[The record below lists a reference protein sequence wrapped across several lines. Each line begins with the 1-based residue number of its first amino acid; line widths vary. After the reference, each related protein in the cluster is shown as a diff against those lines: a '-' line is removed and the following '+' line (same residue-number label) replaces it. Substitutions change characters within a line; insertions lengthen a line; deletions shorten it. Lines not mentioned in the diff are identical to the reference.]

1 LLVFLSKEHSS
12 KIGGVWTRQRRITV
26 QRALQIWSA
35 PSQHSPMTSLQNLKD
50 KSFVKVN
57 DEGELVMDN
66 LLCDG
71 LTNCKK
77 LWIMNVITKVGF
89 WNKGEAS
96 MVLFSGKV
104 FLSSSNVH

>member
-1 LLVFLSKEHSS
+1 
-12 KIGGVWTRQRRITV
+12 
-26 QRALQIWSA
+26 
-35 PSQHSPMTSLQNLKD
+35 MTSLQNLKD

-66 LLCDG
+66 LLRDG
-71 LTNCKK
+71 PTNCKK

-96 MVLFSGKV
+96 KVLFNGKV